1 MSGGGGGSFNKCQ
14 VEYMEA
20 KEVGKMKWSL
30 IIIDV

>member
-1 MSGGGGGSFNKCQ
+1 

-30 IIIDV
+30 IIIDVWNISIVIQVL